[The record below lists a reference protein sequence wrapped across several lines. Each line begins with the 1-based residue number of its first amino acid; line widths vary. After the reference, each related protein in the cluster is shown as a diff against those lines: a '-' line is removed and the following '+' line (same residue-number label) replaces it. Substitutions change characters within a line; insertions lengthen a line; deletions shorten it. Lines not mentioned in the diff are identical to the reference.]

1 MLTEKDRRKSGYYT
15 PRLTISWKAVIENDL
30 FINDFYNEWD
40 NYRDGY
46 RDWFRD
52 FKKIKKLNPGFSD
65 CCMYTKRMRMNS
77 KQERLLR
84 IRKARKR
91 VVNI

>member
-1 MLTEKDRRKSGYYT
+1 MLTEKDRRKSGHYT

-30 FINDFYNEWD
+30 FIDDFYNEWD

-65 CCMYTKRMRMNS
+65 YCMYAKRMRMNA
-77 KQERLLR
+77 KQKRLLKR
-84 IRKARKR
+84 RKARKWR
-91 VVNI
+91 NY